1 MMKIRHPVEEFIKD
15 ENMDKTQKITE
26 LAKRA

>member
-1 MMKIRHPVEEFIKD
+1 MKIRQPVEKFIKD
-15 ENMDKTQKITE
+15 ENLDKTQKITE